1 MMKRM
6 IGALVALG
14 GIAAFGQGFGGGN
27 SLLEPAMT
35 FDEAVAA
42 AKKGEARGYY
52 QLAIKF
58 SAGEELTRNRA
69 TGMAFLSKAA
79 DMGYANAQFVLGSIK
94 ELRIQESGRDLGA
107 NAFQMRLLFMHGLAA
122 QTGAY
127 FWDGN
132 STATTFADGAAV
144 CEVSNLYARAAAGGV
159 EIAKKKLEDFLQ
171 KKQAYDAYETMRRGG
186 QSSRETHDAQV
197 AEAFAGLIRPEYP
210 LPESDG
216 DIRPLVARDPN
227 AYLDAAQANDVRR
240 ARKNGMRSSSVM
252 ASEARAAWRKEQEA
266 KNAEFRK
273 RYADLRIDSICGVR
287 FGEKPPKGCKPHHQM
302 KLQKKFRFFDSYYLE
317 LSSDGRVSAV
327 TLNAKLNPGM
337 KADDIEAE
345 KGHVMAALEKKF
357 AFKFPRTADG
367 KLDEDA
373 FHGPRVFGRYKIE
386 LFDFDMEGVPGMT
399 LMVKDMQIVREDAEK
414 RGVPKTIPASEGL
427 DAL

>member
-1 MMKRM
+1 MKKRM
-6 IGALVALG
+6 VGVLVMLG
-14 GIAAFGQGFGGGN
+14 GIAAFGQGSGGGN

-79 DMGYANAQFVLGSIK
+79 DMGYANAQFVLGCIR
-94 ELRIQESGRDLGA
+94 ELRVQESGQDLGL
-107 NAFQMRLLFMHGLAA
+107 NAFQMRLLFTHGLAA

-132 STATTFADGAAV
+132 STATTFADDAAV
-144 CEVSNLYARAAAGGV
+144 CEVSNLYARAASGGV
-159 EIAKKKLEDFLQ
+159 AIAKKKLEDFLQ
-171 KKQAYDAYETMRRGG
+171 KKQVYDAYEAIRRDG
-186 QSSRETHDAQV
+186 QASRKTHDALV

-216 DIRPLVARDPN
+216 DVRPLVIRDPN
-227 AYLDAAQANDVRR
+227 AYLDAAQANDARR
-240 ARKNGMRSSSVM
+240 ARKSGMKFPSPM
-252 ASEARAAWRKEQEA
+252 ASEARASWRKEQEA

-273 RYADLRIDSICGVR
+273 RYADLKIDSICGIR

-302 KLQKKFRFFDSYYLE
+302 KLQRKFRFFDSYYLE
-317 LSSDGRVSAV
+317 LSSDGRVTAI

-345 KGHVMAALEKKF
+345 KGHVMAVLEKKF

-367 KLDEDA
+367 KLDEAA

-386 LFDFDMEGVPGMT
+386 LFDFDMEGVPGLT
-399 LMVKDMQIVREDAEK
+399 LMIKDLQIVREDAEK
-414 RGVPKTIPASEGL
+414 MGVPKTIPASEGL

>member
-1 MMKRM
+1 MKKRM
-6 IGALVALG
+6 VGVLVVLG
-14 GIAAFGQGFGGGN
+14 GIAAFGQGSGGGN

-79 DMGYANAQFVLGSIK
+79 DMGYANAQFVLGCIR
-94 ELRIQESGRDLGA
+94 ELRVQESGQDLGL
-107 NAFQMRLLFMHGLAA
+107 NAFQMRLLFTHGLAA

-132 STATTFADGAAV
+132 STATTFADDAAV
-144 CEVSNLYARAAAGGV
+144 CEVSNLYARAASGGV
-159 EIAKKKLEDFLQ
+159 AIAKKKLEDFLQ
-171 KKQAYDAYETMRRGG
+171 KKQAYDAYEAMRRDG
-186 QSSRETHDAQV
+186 QASRKTHDALV

-216 DIRPLVARDPN
+216 DVRPLVIRDPN

-240 ARKNGMRSSSVM
+240 ARKGGTRLPSSM

-273 RYADLRIDSICGVR
+273 RYADLKIDSICGVR

-317 LSSDGRVSAV
+317 LSSDGRVSAI
-327 TLNAKLNPGM
+327 TLNAKLNPTM

-345 KGHVMAALEKKF
+345 KGHVIAALEKKF

-367 KLDEDA
+367 KLDGDA
-373 FHGPRVFGRYKIE
+373 FHGSCVFGRYKIK
-386 LFDFDMEGVPGMT
+386 LFDFDMEGVPGLM
-399 LMVKDMQIVREDAEK
+399 LMVKDLQVVREDAEK
-414 RGVPKTIPASEGL
+414 RCVPKTIPASEGL

>member
-1 MMKRM
+1 MKKRM
-6 IGALVALG
+6 LGALVVFG
-14 GIAAFGQGFGGGN
+14 GIAAFGQGSGSGN

-42 AKKGEARGYY
+42 AKRCEARGYY

-79 DMGYANAQFVLGSIK
+79 DMGYANAQFVLGCIK
-94 ELRIQESGRDLGA
+94 ELRIQESGQDLGV
-107 NAFQMRLLFMHGLAA
+107 NAFQVRLLFTHGLAA

-132 STATTFADGAAV
+132 STATTFADDAAV

-159 EIAKKKLEDFLQ
+159 AIAKKKLEDFLQ

-186 QSSRETHDAQV
+186 QASRKAHDAQV
-197 AEAFAGLIRPEYP
+197 AEAFAGLICPEHP

-216 DIRPLVARDPN
+216 DVRPLITRDPN
-227 AYLDAAQANDVRR
+227 AYLDAAQANDARR
-240 ARKNGMRSSSVM
+240 ARKSGMRFPSAM
-252 ASEARAAWRKEQEA
+252 ASEARASWRKEQEA

-273 RYADLRIDSICGVR
+273 RYADLKIDSICGIR
-287 FGEKPPKGCKPHHQM
+287 FGEKPPKGGKPHHQM

-317 LSSDGRVSAV
+317 LSSDGRVSAI
-327 TLNAKLNPGM
+327 TLNAKLSPAM

-373 FHGPRVFGRYKIE
+373 FHGPRVFGRYKIQ
-386 LFDFDMEGVPGMT
+386 LFDFDMEGVPGLT
-399 LMVKDMQIVREDAEK
+399 LMIKDLEVVREDAEK
-414 RGVPKTIPASEGL
+414 MGVPKAIPASEGL

>member
-1 MMKRM
+1 MKKQMMA
-6 IGALVALG
+6 ALAVFG

-94 ELRIQESGRDLGA
+94 ELRIQESVQYLN
-107 NAFQMRLLFMHGLAA
+107 NAFQMRLIFMHGLAA

-127 FWDGN
+127 FWDGD
-132 STATTFADGAAV
+132 STATTFADDAAV
-144 CEVSNLYARAAAGGV
+144 CEVSNLYARAASGGV
-159 EIAKKKLEDFLQ
+159 VIAKKKLEDFLQ
-171 KKQAYDAYETMRRGG
+171 KKQAYDAYETMRRDG
-186 QSSRETHDAQV
+186 QSSRKAHDAQIS
-197 AEAFAGLIRPEYP
+197 EAFAGLIRPEYP
-210 LPESDG
+210 LPESNEN
-216 DIRPLVARDPN
+216 IQPLVVRDPN
-227 AYLDAAQANDVRR
+227 ACLDIAQANDARR
-240 ARKNGMRSSSVM
+240 ARKSGMKFPSPTAE
-252 ASEARAAWRKEQEA
+252 ASRALWRKEQEK
-266 KNAEFRK
+266 KNEEFRK
-273 RYADLRIDSICGVR
+273 RYADLKIDSICGIK
-287 FGEKPPKGCKPHHQM
+287 FGEKPPKGCKPHRQM
-302 KLQKKFRFFDSYYLE
+302 KLSKKFRFFDSYNLE
-317 LSSDGRVSAV
+317 LSSDGRVSAI
-327 TLNAKLNPGM
+327 TLNAKLNPAM
-337 KADDIEAE
+337 KTDDVEAE
-345 KGHVMAALEKKF
+345 KAHVVAALEKKF
-357 AFKFPRTADG
+357 AFKFPRTAEG

-373 FHGPRVFGRYKIE
+373 FHGQHAFGRYKISI
-386 LFDFDMEGVPGMT
+386 FDFDMDGVTGLI
-399 LMVKDMQIVREDAEK
+399 LMIKDLQIVREDAEK